1 VAACIHEHVND
12 GIVLPDNATLHL
24 TTTED
29 SKYKD
34 DKIECKLIPL
44 DIASV
49 FQRTCNDA
57 DAETIVKYLEVLKDE
72 HIKPGDAALSMLLE
86 IVSYLK
92 LQSG

>member
-1 VAACIHEHVND
+1 CIR
-12 GIVLPDNATLHL
+12 
-24 TTTED
+24 
-29 SKYKD
+29 
-34 DKIECKLIPL
+34 
-44 DIASV
+44 
-49 FQRTCNDA
+49 QTCNDDV